1 MLSWK
6 VWLVIALVMAALIG
20 ANYYQYRH
28 IQTLNADL
36 GGVKQQNTQLTESL
50 KTERDQVRTLTEQR
64 DHEAAIREKRD
75 REIRQI
81 GEQMEAERRAWRRRL
96 DAEAGDWMA
105 TDIPEPVDQRLCE
118 LVPCAPSADEGG
130 SPNDPR

>member
-1 MLSWK
+1 MGWK

-20 ANYYQYRH
+20 ANYYQYRQV
-28 IQTLNADL
+28 QTLNADL
-36 GGVKQQNTQLTESL
+36 GGVKQQNAQLAESL
-50 KTERDQVRTLTEQR
+50 KTERDQVLTLTEQR

-81 GEQMEAERRAWRRRL
+81 GEQMEAERRAWRLRL

-105 TDIPEPVDQRLCE
+105 TDIPDPVDQRLCE
-118 LVPCAPSADEGG
+118 LVPCASGADDSD
-130 SPNDPR
+130 SPDDS

>member
-1 MLSWK
+1 
-6 VWLVIALVMAALIG
+6 MAALIG
-20 ANYYQYRH
+20 ANYYQYRQ

-36 GGVKQQNTQLTESL
+36 GGVKQQNAQLAESL
-50 KTERDQVRTLTEQR
+50 KTERDQVRTLTQQR

-105 TDIPEPVDQRLCE
+105 TDIPDPVDHRLCE
-118 LVPCAPSADEGG
+118 LVPCAPSADEGD
-130 SPNDPR
+130 SPNDS